1 MSCSRRLILIPLLVF
16 ALALLAGAG
25 DVRISI
31 PKRTKPTPV
40 QKLNQEG
47 VKEVQKHNYKRAKAL
62 FYKAYLIDPNDPF
75 TLNNLGYIAELEGQA
90 DRAERYYD
98 LAQAQGSDAVVY
110 KSTERAAIGQPVD
123 KIAGMAADNKMQVN
137 RINVYAIGLLQKDQA
152 PEADL
157 ALQKALKLDP
167 DNPFTLNN
175 LGYAREKEGELEQ
188 AYDFYS
194 KAANQHSDTPIV
206 VTINKSWRGKGI
218 SQIAE
223 GNANKVRNLME
234 REQSVSVQV
243 ARLNTR
249 GVAAINRND
258 YKLARQYFEKSYKL
272 DDRNAFALNN
282 MGYLSEMDGDR
293 ETADYYYDKARE
305 ADQSSMKVA
314 YATRKDVEGMKL
326 SAVAGDSD
334 DAVNKATEEQAALRR
349 AEGGPVV
356 LRYRN
361 DQPVLEPAVPPKPL
375 PENPRPAAP
384 APSDNQILQPLP
396 ENEQPH
402 GAQPTTQPNPA
413 PTGASQPPA
422 SQPSQGAS
430 PANSNGG
437 LLMPLPDNQQPPA
450 AQQPGSQPPNQN
462 PNNVPRPPQSQA
474 QPQQPVVHRPPQ
486 AQQTSPPSNSN
497 GGLLMPLPDDQQP
510 AAAKQPQQ

>member
-1 MSCSRRLILIPLLVF
+1 MSVSRRSMATFLLLA
-16 ALALLAGAG
+16 ALAVPASAG

-31 PKRTKPTPV
+31 PKRSKPTPV

-47 VKEVQKHNYKRAKAL
+47 VKEIEKHNYKRARAL

-90 DRAERYYD
+90 DRAQRYYD

-110 KSTERAAIGQPVD
+110 KSTERAAVGQPVG
-123 KIAGMAADNKMQVN
+123 KIAGNAADTKMQVN
-137 RINVYAIGLLQKDQA
+137 RINVYAIGLLQKDEA

-157 ALQKALKLDP
+157 ALQKALQLDP
-167 DNPFTLNN
+167 NNPFTLNN

-188 AYDFYS
+188 AYQFYS
-194 KAANQHSDTPIV
+194 QAANQHSDTPIV

-218 SQIAE
+218 SEIAE
-223 GNANKVRNLME
+223 GNANKVRNLVDH
-234 REQSVSVQV
+234 EQDVRAQV

-258 YKLARQYFEKSYKL
+258 YKLARQYFERAYKL
-272 DDRNAFALNN
+272 DPRNAFALNN
-282 MGYLSEMDGDR
+282 MGYLAEMDGDR

-326 SAVAGDSD
+326 AAVAGDSD
-334 DAVNKATEEQAALRR
+334 DAVVKATEEAAALRR

-361 DQPVLEPAVPPKPL
+361 NQPVLEPAVPPKPQ
-375 PENPRPAAP
+375 PETPIS
-384 APSDNQILQPLP
+384 APSDNRLLP
-396 ENEQPH
+396 
-402 GAQPTTQPNPA
+402 
-413 PTGASQPPA
+413 
-422 SQPSQGAS
+422 
-430 PANSNGG
+430 
-437 LLMPLPDNQQPPA
+437 PLPDNQQPPA
-450 AQQPGSQPPNQN
+450 AEQPNSPN
-462 PNNVPRPPQSQA
+462 PPPQPAAPA
-474 QPQQPVVHRPPQ
+474 QPQNTPPVANP
-486 AQQTSPPSNSN
+486 N

-510 AAAKQPQQ
+510 PAAKQPQ

>member
-1 MSCSRRLILIPLLVF
+1 MSCSRRLVLLSVLVS
-16 ALALLAGAG
+16 ALAGSALADDH

-40 QKLNQEG
+40 QKLNQDG

-137 RINVYAIGLLQKDQA
+137 RINVYAIGLLQKGQA

-167 DNPFTLNN
+167 NNPFTLNN

-194 KAANQHSDTPIV
+194 RAANQHSDTPIV
-206 VTINKSWRGKGI
+206 VTVNKSWRGKGI

-223 GNANKVRNLME
+223 GNANKVRNLMD
-234 REQSVSVQV
+234 REQSISAQV

-272 DDRNAFALNN
+272 DDHNAFALNN
-282 MGYLSEMDGDR
+282 MGYLAEMDGDR

-361 DQPVLEPAVPPKPL
+361 NQPVLEPAVPPKPL
-375 PENPRPAAP
+375 PETPRPSAP
-384 APSDNQILQPLP
+384 APSDNQLLQPLP
-396 ENEQPH
+396 DNEQPPAARP
-402 GAQPTTQPNPA
+402 GTVPN
-413 PTGASQPPA
+413 GASQPPA
-422 SQPSQGAS
+422 AQPPQ

-450 AQQPGSQPPNQN
+450 AQQPNQSA
-462 PNNVPRPPQSQA
+462 PQQQDQNNVPRPPQSQ
-474 QPQQPVVHRPPQ
+474 PPQPVVHRPPQ
-486 AQQTSPPSNSN
+486 SQEQTPAPANSN
-497 GGLLMPLPDDQQP
+497 GGLLMPLPDNQQP

>member
-1 MSCSRRLILIPLLVF
+1 MSCSRRLILIPLLVS
-16 ALALLAGAG
+16 ALALSASAG

-40 QKLNQEG
+40 QKLNQDG

-110 KSTERAAIGQPVD
+110 KSTERAAIGEPVD
-123 KIAGMAADNKMQVN
+123 KIAGMAADSKMQVN

-167 DNPFTLNN
+167 NNPFTLNN

-206 VTINKSWRGKGI
+206 VTVNKSWRGKGI

-223 GNANKVRNLME
+223 GNANKVRNLMDH
-234 REQSVSVQV
+234 EQSVGAQV

-272 DDRNAFALNN
+272 DHRNAFALNN

-326 SAVAGDSD
+326 GAVAGDSD
-334 DAVNKATEEQAALRR
+334 DAVNKAMEEQASLRR
-349 AEGGPVV
+349 AKGGPVV

-361 DQPVLEPAVPPKPL
+361 NQPVLEPAVPPKPL
-375 PENPRPAAP
+375 PENPRPSAP
-384 APSDNQILQPLP
+384 ARSDNQILQPLP
-396 ENEQPH
+396 ENEQPPA
-402 GAQPTTQPNPA
+402 AQPNSAPNGVKPPPAATQPP
-413 PTGASQPPA
+413 
-422 SQPSQGAS
+422 QGEA
-430 PANSNGG
+430 PANPNGG
-437 LLMPLPDNQQPPA
+437 LMMPLPDNQQPPA
-450 AQQPGSQPPNQN
+450 AQQPNQSAPPPQQNQ
-462 PNNVPRPPQSQA
+462 NNVPRPPQSQS
-474 QPQQPVVHRPPQ
+474 QSQQPVVHRPPQ
-486 AQQTSPPSNSN
+486 SQEQTPAPANSN
-497 GGLLMPLPDDQQP
+497 GGMLMPLPDDQQP
-510 AAAKQPQQ
+510 PAAKQPQQ